1 MTNPAPVAGQEL
13 LRDARDFSL
22 VLGGPLF
29 QLLRRAHLADGA
41 LHLLRRRIIAVV
53 LLTWAPLLVLSALS
67 GHLLGRAVAI
77 PFLLDLETHIRFLV
91 VVPLLLVAEL
101 VVHERLLPIARGLI
115 EGQLIPADEQAR
127 FDRAL
132 RSAFRWRNSV
142 AAEVL
147 IIAAVYLI
155 GVLVVW
161 RRYTALHADTW
172 YVSTQGDHSQ
182 LSPGGMWFVWV
193 SLPVFQFLLL
203 RWYFRLFIW
212 IRFLWQLSRLRLNL
226 LPTHPD
232 NVGGL
237 GELGNTVYAFTVLLV
252 AQGAIVA
259 AQIASRVL
267 LLGAALPQFAAE
279 IAAVV
284 GVLLLVVLGPM
295 CLFAPQLSRAK
306 RAGLLEYGALAERY
320 VRQFD
325 RKWLRG
331 GAPRDEALLGSADIQ
346 SLADLAN
353 SFNVVRSMRVM
364 PVSKEAVIQLVVAV
378 CVPISPL
385 VLTLMPLGELLRKLL
400 GLIL

>member
-1 MTNPAPVAGQEL
+1 MTNPASVGSREL
-13 LRDARDFSL
+13 LRDAGDFSL

-29 QLLRRAHLADGA
+29 QLLRRAHLTDGA
-41 LHLLRRRIIAVV
+41 LHLLRRRIVAVV
-53 LLTWAPLLVLSALS
+53 LLTWAPLLALSALS

-77 PFLLDLETHIRFLV
+77 PFLLDVETHIRFLF

-115 EGQLIPADEQAR
+115 EGQLIPQEQLPR

-142 AAEVL
+142 AVEVL
-147 IIAAVYLI
+147 MIAAVYLI

-161 RRYTALHADTW
+161 RRYTAPHADTW
-172 YVSTQGDHSQ
+172 YVSTVGDHAQ
-182 LSPGGMWFVWV
+182 LSLAGMWFVWV
-193 SLPVFQFLLL
+193 SLPLFQFLLL

-212 IRFLWQLSRLRLNL
+212 IRFLWQFSRLRLNL

-252 AQGAIVA
+252 AHGAIVA
-259 AQIASRVL
+259 AQVAGRVL

-284 GVLLLVVLGPM
+284 VVLLLVVLGPM
-295 CLFAPQLSRAK
+295 WLFAPQLSRAK

-325 RKWLRG
+325 TKWLRG

-353 SFNVVRSMRVM
+353 SFSVVRSMRVM
-364 PVSKEAVIQLVVAV
+364 PVSKGAVIQLVVAV
-378 CVPISPL
+378 CLPIAPL
-385 VLTLMPLGELLRKLL
+385 ILTLMPLGELLRKML

>member
-1 MTNPAPVAGQEL
+1 MTNPAPGASREL
-13 LRDARDFSL
+13 QRDARDFSL

-29 QLLRRAHLADGA
+29 QLLRRTHLTDGA
-41 LHLLRRRIIAVV
+41 LHLLRRRIIAAVV
-53 LLTWAPLLVLSALS
+53 LTWAPLLVLSALS

-91 VVPLLLVAEL
+91 VVPLLLAAEL
-101 VVHERLLPIARGLI
+101 VVHERLLPIVRGLI
-115 EGQLIPADEQAR
+115 EGELIPEKELPR

-132 RSAFRWRNSV
+132 RSALRWRNSV
-142 AAEVL
+142 VAEIL

-161 RRYTALHADTW
+161 RRYTAPHADTW
-172 YVSTQGDHSQ
+172 YVSTLGDHPQ

-203 RWYFRLFIW
+203 RWYFRLLIW

-259 AQIASRVL
+259 AQIANRVL
-267 LLGAALPQFAAE
+267 LLGATLPQFAAV

-295 CLFAPQLSRAK
+295 CLFSTQLSRAK
-306 RAGLLEYGALAERY
+306 RTGLLEYGALAERY

-325 RKWLRG
+325 TKWLRG
-331 GAPRDEALLGSADIQ
+331 GAPRAEALLGSADIQ

-353 SFNVVRSMRVM
+353 SFTVVRSMRVI
-364 PVSKEAVIQLVVAV
+364 PVSTQAVIQLIVAV
-378 CVPISPL
+378 CAPIAPL
-385 VLTLMPLGELLRKLL
+385 VLTMMPLGELLKKLL

>member
-1 MTNPAPVAGQEL
+1 MTNPAAVASREL
-13 LRDARDFSL
+13 LRDAQDFSL

-29 QLLRRAHLADGA
+29 QLLRRVRLADGA

-67 GHLLGRAVAI
+67 GHLLGRAVDI

-91 VVPLLLVAEL
+91 VVPLLLAAEL
-101 VVHERLLPIARGLI
+101 VVHARLLPIARALI
-115 EGQLIPADEQAR
+115 EGQLIPEEEQPR

-132 RSAFRWRNSV
+132 RSAFRWRNSL

-147 IIAAVYLI
+147 MIAAVYLI
-155 GVLVVW
+155 GVLIVW
-161 RRYTALHADTW
+161 RRYTAPHADTW
-172 YVSTQGDHSQ
+172 YVSTVGDHSQ

-203 RWYFRLFIW
+203 RWYFRLLIW
-212 IRFLWQLSRLRLNL
+212 TRFLWQLSRLRLNL

-232 NVGGL
+232 KVGGL
-237 GELGNTVYAFTVLLV
+237 GVLGNTVYAFTVLLV
-252 AQGAIVA
+252 AHGAIVA
-259 AQIASRVL
+259 AQVADRVL
-267 LLGAALPQFAAE
+267 LLGATLPEFAVE

-295 CLFAPQLSRAK
+295 WLFAPQLSRAK
-306 RAGLLEYGALAERY
+306 RAGLLEYSILAERY
-320 VRQFD
+320 ARQFD
-325 RKWLRG
+325 SKWLRG

-353 SFNVVRSMRVM
+353 SFAVVQSMRVM
-364 PVSKEAVIQLVVAV
+364 PVSKQAVIQLIVAV
-378 CVPISPL
+378 CAPISPL
-385 VLTLMPLGELLRKLL
+385 LLTMMPLGELLKKLL
-400 GLIL
+400 GLVL